1 MALRRALPTC
11 PGSLSL
17 GIPRVAPYL
26 AGLAAAS
33 SGFPDQGGQ
42 EQAMPPGV
50 CDLSV
55 RLAGAWPETVV
66 FGMCR
71 HPSSNLSL
79 VMAAS
84 LTLGALAG
92 VAQAQSRPSG
102 SPSAATSPA
111 TSTPA
116 QPSLTPRASPQPA
129 PSTAAPPPASAIG
142 APAPAVPSI
151 APLSPPQS
159 PSTPSSGGLPRQ
171 STLALTPGS
180 RSEAAPSAAGGG
192 GRTLNDCME
201 FWEPTTHMTKQ
212 EWRAACKRTL
222 GRIQ

>member
-1 MALRRALPTC
+1 MS
-11 PGSLSL
+11 GS
-17 GIPRVAPYL
+17 R
-26 AGLAAAS
+26 
-33 SGFPDQGGQ
+33 
-42 EQAMPPGV
+42 
-50 CDLSV
+50 
-55 RLAGAWPETVV
+55 GAWPETVV
-66 FGMCR
+66 FGMRR
-71 HPSSNLSL
+71 HPSSNFSL
-79 VMAAS
+79 VVVAS

-92 VAQAQSRPSG
+92 AAQAQSRSIG
-102 SPSAATSPA
+102 SPSAATRPA

-116 QPSLTPRASPQPA
+116 QPLPSPQAAPQPA

-142 APAPAVPSI
+142 TPAPQAPSI
-151 APLSPPQS
+151 APLSSQQS

-171 STLALTPGS
+171 STLALSPGS

-212 EWRAACKRTL
+212 QWRAACKRTL